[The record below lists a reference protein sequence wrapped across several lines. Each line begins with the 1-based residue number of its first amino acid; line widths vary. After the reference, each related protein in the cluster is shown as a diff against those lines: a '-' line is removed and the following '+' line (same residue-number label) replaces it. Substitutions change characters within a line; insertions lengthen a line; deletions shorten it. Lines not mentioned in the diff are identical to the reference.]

1 VSSASS
7 IPKLIFAGLDS
18 AGKTTIYKY
27 TVADLNIEE
36 SVDSKATRGI
46 DRNIHSFL
54 DMDISVWD
62 LGGQKNYRD
71 MYLSKPEIFNIT
83 KAVIFVVDIQ
93 DHERIQEA
101 YEYFMDIMN
110 ILINVNPKPKVYVL
124 FHKFDPAEVG
134 KLRKYFFQASR
145 LFKQADKLAG
155 IKFTGFATSIYSSNI
170 QKAVKRI
177 LWENMDNYDPNAT
190 PTRPPEKAPGQVES
204 TGSVG
209 APKINRPQPT
219 TTTPNVPKISSSAG
233 IPKINR
239 PVSAVPKVG
248 GSAPTIPSIKKGEP
262 STPKIKASEDSKL
275 KSFHE
280 DVDKSFASN
289 LEAEMDE
296 LLSKI
301 DKTVE
306 EAEKRKSS
314 TNSPPERDSLSPTTS
329 PKVESK
335 TEVVKPGGSPKITT
349 SPVVT
354 PPPVKGKEEEI
365 DEEITIYE
373 EVPDLSDL
381 STHVVDKLSEKVAK
395 RMAETE
401 EIIAIAVM
409 GLDGKTPLTVA
420 KNEVEKEKIE
430 IVRMVVSQLN
440 PKQFFQDIGDIE
452 YRGLGHLQVADLEIY
467 FARLT
472 DEYAISIIVNDISGP
487 MLENAQRIVTMLRQ
501 GLGMM
506 SSEDE
511 GEEAGDDGSDL
522 LSDLRSRLSRI
533 GSLNSLDD

>member
-1 VSSASS
+1 MSSASS

-62 LGGQKNYRD
+62 LGGQKSYRE

-204 TGSVG
+204 AGSV
-209 APKINRPQPT
+209 
-219 TTTPNVPKISSSAG
+219 G
-233 IPKINR
+233 IPKINKPQPTITTPNAPKISRGEGIPKISR
-239 PVSAVPKVG
+239 PESTVPKVG
-248 GSAPTIPSIKKGEP
+248 GSASAIPTIKKGDP
-262 STPKIKASEDSKL
+262 GTPKIKTGEESKL
-275 KSFHE
+275 KSFRE
-280 DVDKSFASN
+280 DVDKSFTSN

-314 TNSPPERDSLSPTTS
+314 TDSPPERASPSPTTF
-329 PKVESK
+329 PRVASK
-335 TEVVKPGGSPKITT
+335 TEVTPPVSTPKIT

-354 PPPVKGKEEEI
+354 PPPVKGKEEEG

-381 STHVVDKLSEKVAK
+381 STHVVDKLSEKVSK

-511 GEEAGDDGSDL
+511 GEEEGDDGSDL

>member
-1 VSSASS
+1 M
-7 IPKLIFAGLDS
+7 PKLIFAGLDS

-27 TVADLNIEE
+27 TIADLNIED

-62 LGGQKNYRD
+62 LGGQQSYRET
-71 MYLSKPEIFNIT
+71 YLSKPEIFNIT

-110 ILINVNPKPKVYVL
+110 ILINVNPRPKVYVL

-145 LFKQADKLAG
+145 LFKQADKIAG

-190 PTRPPEKAPGQVES
+190 PTRPPEKAPG
-204 TGSVG
+204 
-209 APKINRPQPT
+209 RPQQGNST
-219 TTTPNVPKISSSAG
+219 VPKISKPQPTPTSG
-233 IPKINR
+233 GVPKIR
-239 PVSAVPKVG
+239 S
-248 GSAPTIPSIKKGEP
+248 TIPSIKVPQVKKSDNSVP
-262 STPKIKASEDSKL
+262 KIRSTPVP
-275 KSFHE
+275 KSTTDINE
-280 DVDKSFASN
+280 SFGES
-289 LEAEMDE
+289 LEKEMDE
-296 LLSKI
+296 LLASI

-306 EAEKRKSS
+306 AAEKRKK
-314 TNSPPERDSLSPTTS
+314 DSAPTPVTTKDS
-329 PKVESK
+329 APKVEPPKVEEVPVQPSLTSPPKHIPTATFK
-335 TEVVKPGGSPKITT
+335 TETPIEEKPS
-349 SPVVT
+349 S
-354 PPPVKGKEEEI
+354 PPPVSTEEESVI
-365 DEEITIYE
+365 FE

-381 STHVVDKLSEKVAK
+381 STHVVDKLSEQVSK
-395 RMAETE
+395 RMAETP

-409 GLDGKTPLTVA
+409 GLDGNTPLAVA
-420 KNEVEKEKIE
+420 KNEMEKEKID

-440 PKQFFQDIGDIE
+440 PKQFFQDIGDVE

-472 DEYAISIIVNDISGP
+472 DEYAISILVNDISGP

-506 SSEDE
+506 SKDEDEDE
-511 GEEAGDDGSDL
+511 GEDETDL

-533 GSLNSLDD
+533 GSLHNLDD

>member
-1 VSSASS
+1 M
-7 IPKLIFAGLDS
+7 PKLIFAGLDS

-27 TVADLNIEE
+27 TIADLNIED

-62 LGGQKNYRD
+62 LGGQQSYRET
-71 MYLSKPEIFNIT
+71 YLSKPEIFNIT

-110 ILINVNPKPKVYVL
+110 ILINVNPRPKVYVL

-145 LFKQADKLAG
+145 LFKQADKIAG

-190 PTRPPEKAPGQVES
+190 PTRPPEKAPG
-204 TGSVG
+204 
-209 APKINRPQPT
+209 RPQQGNST
-219 TTTPNVPKISSSAG
+219 VPKISKPQPTPTSG
-233 IPKINR
+233 GVPKIR
-239 PVSAVPKVG
+239 S
-248 GSAPTIPSIKKGEP
+248 TIPSIKVPQVKKSDNSVP
-262 STPKIKASEDSKL
+262 KIRSTPVP
-275 KSFHE
+275 KSTTDINE
-280 DVDKSFASN
+280 SFGES
-289 LEAEMDE
+289 LEKEMDE
-296 LLSKI
+296 LLASI

-306 EAEKRKSS
+306 AAEKRKK
-314 TNSPPERDSLSPTTS
+314 DSAPTPVTTKDS
-329 PKVESK
+329 APTPVTTKDSAPKVEPPKVEEVPVQPSLTSPPKHIPTATFK
-335 TEVVKPGGSPKITT
+335 TETPIEEKPS
-349 SPVVT
+349 S
-354 PPPVKGKEEEI
+354 PPPVSTEEESVI
-365 DEEITIYE
+365 FE

-381 STHVVDKLSEKVAK
+381 STHVVDKLSEQVSK
-395 RMAETE
+395 RMAETP

-409 GLDGKTPLTVA
+409 GLDGNTPLAVA
-420 KNEVEKEKIE
+420 KNEMEKEKID

-440 PKQFFQDIGDIE
+440 PKQFFQDIGDVE

-472 DEYAISIIVNDISGP
+472 DEYAISILVNDISGP

-506 SSEDE
+506 SKDEDEDE
-511 GEEAGDDGSDL
+511 GEDETDL

-533 GSLNSLDD
+533 GSLHNLDD